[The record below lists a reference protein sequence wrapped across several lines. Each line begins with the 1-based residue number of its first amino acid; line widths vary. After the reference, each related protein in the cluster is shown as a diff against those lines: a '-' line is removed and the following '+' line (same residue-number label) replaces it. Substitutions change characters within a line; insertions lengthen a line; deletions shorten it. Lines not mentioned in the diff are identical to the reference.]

1 VGDLEGLG
9 QDPVEMVP
17 SEMQAEAEAM
27 EVRCR
32 YGCQVGV

>member
-9 QDPVEMVP
+9 QYPVEMVP
-17 SEMQAEAEAM
+17 GEMLAEVVK
-27 EVRCR
+27 VRRR